1 MQGERFPRPSA
12 LALGKP
18 SPCTAEHPEP
28 RIFSKTG
35 YIKFSVACQ
44 VIPLGEDLNI
54 PMVILNF
61 SITTF
66 SGYTGEN
73 LV

>member
-28 RIFSKTG
+28 RIFSKSG
-35 YIKFSVACQ
+35 YTTFSIACQ

-54 PMVILNF
+54 PMVILN
-61 SITTF
+61 ILN
-66 SGYTGEN
+66 SGYTGEY